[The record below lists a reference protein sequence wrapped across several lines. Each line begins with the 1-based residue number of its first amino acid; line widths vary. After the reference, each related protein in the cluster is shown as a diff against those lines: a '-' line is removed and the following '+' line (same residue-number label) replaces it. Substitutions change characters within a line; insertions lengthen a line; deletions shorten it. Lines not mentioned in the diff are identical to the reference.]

1 MKYRLK
7 HTYIWSAYK
16 LTMFFQQILF
26 HHTAYPKYE
35 SFLCWDIKEEDMFT
49 SLLTLHLIHFHFSSI
64 LCSTFTWWEAPSA
77 VYTSIPSSDK
87 AVPQNKDC
95 NITRWPKI
103 LISIGILWDHHH
115 TQSITDQ
122 NVAMSYITSFISV
135 LPWTGGHWHWRE
147 GSHISLFFAWH
158 CEDFV
163 TIPKINTTLSWS
175 HNYFVIEK
183 AY

>member
-1 MKYRLK
+1 MICVQINYVFSTNFISPHSISQVWVLPMLR
-7 HTYIWSAYK
+7 YK
-16 LTMFFQQILF
+16 RRGYVYFFIDVTPHPFPFQQ
-26 HHTAYPKYE
+26 HPP
-35 SFLCWDIKEEDMFT
+35 
-49 SLLTLHLIHFHFSSI
+49 
-64 LCSTFTWWEAPSA
+64 ST

-87 AVPQNKDC
+87 AVPQNKDW
-95 NITRWPKI
+95 NITRWPK
-103 LISIGILWDHHH
+103 LFISIGILWDHHH

-147 GSHISLFFAWH
+147 GSHIPLFFAWH